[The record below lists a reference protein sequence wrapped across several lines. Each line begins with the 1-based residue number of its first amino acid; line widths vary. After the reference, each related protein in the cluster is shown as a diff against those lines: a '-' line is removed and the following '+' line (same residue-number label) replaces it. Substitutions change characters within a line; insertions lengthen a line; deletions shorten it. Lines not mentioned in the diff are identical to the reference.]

1 MQPRPHLCVR
11 ARASAAALRRHA
23 APPPPRQ
30 PNATARADITPRERA
45 RVPPFEKS
53 REAAAVTAAVTAAA
67 LFTVSRDQ
75 TLPLTGLFLGR
86 SFLRGLPPPPSASG
100 SLNLTLLDPRVVC
113 LSVVVPMASIAAAS
127 ALIRFV
133 LRSLQEL

>member
-1 MQPRPHLCVR
+1 MSAC
-11 ARASAAALRRHA
+11 ASAAALRRHA

-53 REAAAVTAAVTAAA
+53 REAAAAAVTAAAA